1 MNWRKLLLIGLIA
14 LGFGFASTPSQAGVS
29 VGIGIGVPV
38 AYPYPY
44 PPYPYPYPYYGPGVF
59 VGPSFYWWHGRRVFV
74 PRPHRFHRVWW

>member
-1 MNWRKLLLIGLIA
+1 MNWKKILLIGLIA

-44 PPYPYPYPYYGPGVF
+44 PPYPYPYYGPV
-59 VGPSFYWWHGRRVFV
+59 VYAGPSFYWWHGHRVFV
-74 PRPHRFHRVWW
+74 TRHHRFHGVWR